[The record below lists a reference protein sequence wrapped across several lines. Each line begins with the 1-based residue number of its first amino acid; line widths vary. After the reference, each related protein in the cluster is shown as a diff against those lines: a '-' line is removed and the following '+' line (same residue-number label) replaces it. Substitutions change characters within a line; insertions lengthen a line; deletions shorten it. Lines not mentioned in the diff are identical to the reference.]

1 MPPNP
6 AYPGDRIIRA
16 WRLLLVGFGVVFIV
30 AAAASLFSAT
40 QTPLLLAAVFGALAF
55 VCILLAWR
63 TSDSALARWGA
74 WFSGFG
80 T

>member
-6 AYPGDRIIRA
+6 AYPDARVIRV
-16 WRLLLVGFGVVFIV
+16 WRLLLVGFGFAFIV
-30 AAAASLFSAT
+30 GGAAALFSAT
-40 QTPLLLAAVFGALAF
+40 QTPLLLAAVFGALGF
-55 VCILLAWR
+55 GCILVAWR